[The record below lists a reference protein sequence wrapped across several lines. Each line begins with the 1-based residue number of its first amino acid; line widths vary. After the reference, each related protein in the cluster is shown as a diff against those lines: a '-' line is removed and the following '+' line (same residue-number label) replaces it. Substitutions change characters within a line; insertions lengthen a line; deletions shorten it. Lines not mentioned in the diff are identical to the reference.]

1 MSLQNKAGSI
11 ILDATL
17 TDVGRRHM
25 ANGKFEITKFSLAD
39 DEIIYTQPSGSAG
52 EYVLVVQPPTFE
64 AICEEPSALKHG
76 LMDIGSRN
84 DVLYMPD
91 FALNTKIKNA
101 VTPYKTYIYLSVND
115 ETTEKLST
123 AIDFNTYILQNES
136 EKSNMIVY
144 ESGIGLSGSAIPTN
158 PVEGTQLNKERYL
171 YNLKLYDDYAF
182 VYADSRFFDKV
193 MSGPMSETSVF
204 LKKITDTPTYTAGT
218 TIQPL
223 VPYHK
228 VSLTSPA
235 KNYDSYYCKTS
246 YNNIYD
252 GVAGVN
258 AGDFSMFLG
267 PRGCFIGLNFKV
279 NPKMKARSNGVA
291 DVRYT
296 KFGKTAQ
303 NLFSDGNLYDYVDT
317 KIMIE
322 GASSMRTIVTKVR
335 IVRFSGT

>member
-25 ANGKFEITKFSLAD
+25 ANGKFEITKFALAD
-39 DEIIYTQPSGSAG
+39 DEILYTQPSGSGG
-52 EYVLVVQPPTFE
+52 EYVLVTAPPTFE

-91 FALNTKIKNA
+91 FVLNTKIKNA
-101 VTPYKTYIYLSVND
+101 VTPYKSYIYLSVND
-115 ETTEKLST
+115 ETTKKLST

-144 ESGIGLSGSAIPTN
+144 ESGIGRVESN
-158 PVEGTQLNKERYL
+158 PPDIAVPGNELTKQRYL

-182 VYADSRFFDKV
+182 VYTDSRLFDKI
-193 MSGPMSETSVF
+193 MSGPMSETGVF
-204 LKKITDTPTYTAGT
+204 LKKISDIPTYTAAT

-228 VSLTSPA
+228 VSLTAPA
-235 KNYDSYYCKTS
+235 ENYDTYYCKTS
-246 YNNIYD
+246 FNNIYD
-252 GVAGVN
+252 GTSGVN
-258 AGDFSMFLG
+258 SKDYSMFMG
-267 PRGCFIGLNFKV
+267 PRGCFIGLNFQV
-279 NPKMKARSNGVA
+279 NPKMKAKSNGVA

-317 KIMIE
+317 NIMIE

-335 IVRFSGT
+335 IIRFSGT